1 MIKLKDIINM
11 SFARTIQIRLVS
23 DDKIVFNGEKHSPD
37 YNAMKTKYENHL
49 VVGIRARSKDGG
61 TLCFDIEEDDG
72 LFL

>member
-1 MIKLKDIINM
+1 MIKLKDIIDM
-11 SFARTIQIRLVS
+11 SFARKIQIRLVH
-23 DDKIVFNGEKHSPD
+23 DDKIIFDGEKYSPG
-37 YNAMKTKYENHL
+37 YNDMKQKYKDHL